1 MFLVITCK
9 DLIEAK
15 LWKHSE
21 CCHECHREGLYEFE
35 PLVGPDGV
43 VASLV
48 YPEVKFSLCCAFV
61 GREFT
66 RDQIEQVIQS
76 GYPRFVGTVEPPV
89 LHIVKPK
96 EKHDVDL

>member
-76 GYPRFVGTVEPPV
+76 GYPTV